1 MEFKRKAATG
11 AATTTTKVATATS
24 KKAGRESAATV
35 WINFTLC
42 LETKAGTKKVSSGI
56 PADSLFKKLFGDAF
70 TDILNDL
77 EDAQIESITE
87 KLSAQD
93 FSINIVLPSEPAS
106 FEDLF

>member
-1 MEFKRKAATG
+1 MAFERKAATG
-11 AATTTTKVATATS
+11 AASTTTKVATATS
-24 KKAGRESAATV
+24 KKSNKESASV

-56 PADSLFKKLFGDAF
+56 PADSLFKRIFGDAF
-70 TDILNDL
+70 TDVLNSL

-93 FSINIVLPSEPAS
+93 FSINLVTPSEPAS

>member
-1 MEFKRKAATG
+1 MEFKRKAATE
-11 AATTTTKVATATS
+11 AATTTKVATATS
-24 KKAGRESAATV
+24 KKAGKESATV

-42 LETKAGTKKVSSGI
+42 LETKAGIKKVSSGI
-56 PADSLFKKLFGDAF
+56 PADSLFKKLFGDSF

-77 EDAQIESITE
+77 EDAQIEAITE

-93 FSINIVLPSEPAS
+93 FSINIVTPSEPAK

>member
-1 MEFKRKAATG
+1 MAFERKSAA
-11 AATTTTKVATATS
+11 APATTKAATATS
-24 KKAGRESAATV
+24 KKAGKESASV

-56 PADSLFKKLFGDAF
+56 PADSLFKKLFGEAF
-70 TDILNDL
+70 TDVLNDL

-93 FSINIVLPSEPAS
+93 FSINVVLPSEPSS

>member
-1 MEFKRKAATG
+1 MAFERKSAA
-11 AATTTTKVATATS
+11 APATTKVATATS
-24 KKAGRESAATV
+24 KKAGKESAATV

-42 LETKAGTKKVSSGI
+42 LETKAGIKKVNSGV
-56 PADSLFKKLFGDAF
+56 PADALFKRLFGDDF
-70 TDILNDL
+70 TNILNDL

-93 FSINIVLPSEPAS
+93 FSINIVLPSEPSS

>member
-1 MEFKRKAATG
+1 MAFERKAAG
-11 AATTTTKVATATS
+11 AASPTTKVATTTS
-24 KKAGRESAATV
+24 KKSNKESASV
-35 WINFTLC
+35 WVNFTLC

-77 EDAQIESITE
+77 EDAQLEAITE

-93 FSINIVLPSEPAS
+93 FSINIVLPSEPAA

>member
-1 MEFKRKAATG
+1 MAFERKAT
-11 AATTTTKVATATS
+11 AAITTASTATS
-24 KKAGRESAATV
+24 KKSNKESASV

-42 LETKAGTKKVSSGI
+42 LETKAGIKKVNSGI
-56 PADSLFKKLFGDAF
+56 PADSLFKKLFGEAF

-77 EDAQIESITE
+77 EDAQLESITE

-93 FSINIVLPSEPAS
+93 FSINLVTPSEPAS